1 MFIIYGEENSGKT
14 HTAWL
19 VLIKLLASNG
29 ITDVKM
35 DPTMEIVSEQDV
47 KNDIRQSNGDHKKAK
62 LRDFRVLLTYI
73 DKKVAIISAGDHLKE
88 ENGSVTSFIDS
99 LEWANRYQADYI
111 VCCSRSRNRKG
122 SVCQYIMGNYKQ
134 AVCEW
139 YYKDKTNKLEDQV
152 NDAKKVAGEVFRDIN
167 NLTQDIKN

>member
-1 MFIIYGEENSGKT
+1 MKLFVIQGEMNSGKT
-14 HTAWL
+14 HAAWL
-19 VLIKLLASNG
+19 VLIKLLASNE
-29 ITDVKM
+29 ITDVKI
-35 DPTMEIVSEQDV
+35 DPIMEIVSEQEVID
-47 KNDIRQSNGDHKKAK
+47 DIIRSNGAPKKAE
-62 LRDFRVLLTYI
+62 LHDFRALLTYP

-152 NDAKKVAGEVFRDIN
+152 NDAKKVAGEVFRDI
-167 NLTQDIKN
+167 K